1 MNISSSLLSVTMDKK
16 EANNKKKPRTFS
28 KQRPRG
34 AKGGWAHTQGERERK
49 PFFLLKREREPAR
62 LGEVGGGRQLFS
74 NFVAEN
80 HRPAYIPY
88 N

>member
-34 AKGGWAHTQGERERK
+34 AKGGWAHTQGERESL
-49 PFFLLKREREPAR
+49 FFTEEREREPAR

>member
-34 AKGGWAHTQGERERK
+34 AKGGWAHTQGERESL
-49 PFFLLKREREPAR
+49 FLLKRERESPPALER
-62 LGEVGGGRQLFS
+62 
-74 NFVAEN
+74 
-80 HRPAYIPY
+80 
-88 N
+88 

>member
-34 AKGGWAHTQGERERK
+34 AKGGWAHTQGERESL
-49 PFFLLKREREPAR
+49 FFTEERERAR
-62 LGEVGGGRQLFS
+62 PPWRGRRRKAIVFQFCGRES
-74 NFVAEN
+74 
-80 HRPAYIPY
+80 
-88 N
+88 